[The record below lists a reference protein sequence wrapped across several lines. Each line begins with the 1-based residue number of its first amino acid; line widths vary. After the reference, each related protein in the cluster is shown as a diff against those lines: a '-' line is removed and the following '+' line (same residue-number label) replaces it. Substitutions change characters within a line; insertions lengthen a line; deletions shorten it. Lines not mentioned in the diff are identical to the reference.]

1 MTEHLATYYFE
12 ISANMYYR
20 AKTENAKE
28 LIPII
33 KQEEKEIKA
42 LYAPYIKLNAK
53 QQLYYYE
60 RTSKPMFYITRLKTK
75 LGLLK

>member
-12 ISANMYYR
+12 ISANMLYR
-20 AKTENAKE
+20 AKTEGVKE

-33 KQEEKEIKA
+33 NEREKEIIA
-42 LYAPYIKLNAK
+42 LYSPYIKLDINQK
-53 QQLYYYE
+53 LYYYE
-60 RTSKPMFYITRLKTK
+60 RTSKPMFYITRLKRK

>member
-1 MTEHLATYYFE
+1 MTEQLATYYFE

-33 KQEEKEIKA
+33 KEKEKEIKS
-42 LYAPYIKLNAK
+42 LYAPFIKLDAK
-53 QQLYYYE
+53 KLLYYYE
-60 RTSKPMFYITRLKTK
+60 RTSKPMFYITRLKKK